1 MRGKT
6 LTNWLCLSGI
16 VSLFFYILHTVIG
29 AMNYPGYDW
38 RSQAV
43 SDLTATNAPS
53 FVIANGLVSIHH
65 LFASLSSVLVCIII
79 QGKGNEVLRI
89 GIYLFAIMNWASAIG
104 YTLFPFTDSGYAGT
118 FQDVMHVYVV
128 TVIVVILSI
137 VSISL
142 IIIGGF
148 ENHKKYKSLAIWATV
163 TLVFMIIGPIGTSIV
178 PKTYFGIAERFSVYS
193 VAVFNAILG
202 LYGFVFIERIE
213 KNFKYRKEA

>member
-1 MRGKT
+1 MKGET

-16 VSLFFYILHTVIG
+16 ASLIFYILHTVVG

-53 FVIANGLVSIHH
+53 FVVANGLTSIHH
-65 LFASLSSVLVCIII
+65 LFACLSSVLVCIII
-79 QGKGNEVLRI
+79 QGKGDKVLRL
-89 GIYLFAIMNWASAIG
+89 GIYLIAVMNWVSAIG
-104 YTLFPFTDSGYAGT
+104 YTLFPLTDSGYAGT

-128 TVIVVILSI
+128 TGVVVVLSI

-148 ENHKKYKSLAIWATV
+148 KDHKKYQSLAIWAAV
-163 TLVFMIIGPIGTSIV
+163 TLVFMFIGPVGTSIV
-178 PKTYFGIAERFSVYS
+178 PNAYFGIAERFSVYS
-193 VAVFNAILG
+193 VAIFNAILE
-202 LYGFVFIERIE
+202 LYGFVFIDRVEE
-213 KNFKYRKEA
+213 NFKYRKDV